1 MFIKTN
7 RSTKANKKIPIL
19 LVRRLKMEAYFMGID
34 TGTQG
39 VRIGISDTGGKLIFE
54 QEQKWETEFPKV
66 GWAEQNPLNWWE
78 AVNGIFE
85 KIAHTVESEIR
96 QNIRACCV
104 CATSTTAI
112 AVNENGYPL
121 MNAMMWMDARSR
133 KEMKEINDTG
143 HPVLNYCGK
152 ETSFEWMIPKA
163 LWIKKNRTDVYNAC
177 YKIVDQLDW
186 MNYQLCGEWSSSICN
201 TTCKWNYVSSMGGY
215 QRDFFE
221 QIGFEDYEEKLI
233 MRVDKIGDVVGTI
246 LPQISEKYGFFREM
260 KIVQGGI
267 DAHIAMFGLDVLKP
281 GKLGVIMG
289 TSFVHLCL
297 SDQNPDMKGIWG
309 PYDGAVLDDMWLLE
323 GGQISASGLVNWF
336 RHNFHIPE
344 KDGNPYGHLL
354 EIPDEIPIG
363 ADGVTVLDFFQ
374 GNRTPYKDAMAKGVI
389 FGLNIKHTWKHIYRA
404 VLESVSYGTQ
414 NIIRNFEEQGY
425 PVASITA
432 CGGVTKDRRW
442 LQMISD
448 VTGKP
453 IIVNEN
459 IQAGVLGCCVVA
471 ASKGRFYNDFQS
483 AAEHM
488 VKPKFIVEPDMK
500 NHEEYQPYFHK
511 YLELYESL
519 KDLMHQ

>member
-1 MFIKTN
+1 
-7 RSTKANKKIPIL
+7 
-19 LVRRLKMEAYFMGID
+19 MEAYFMGID

-39 VRIGISDTGGKLIFE
+39 VRIGISDTRGKLIFE
-54 QEQKWETEFPKV
+54 KEQKWETEFPKV

-78 AVNGIFE
+78 AGNGIFE
-85 KIAHTVESEIR
+85 QFAHTLDSEIR

-112 AVNENGYPL
+112 PVDQEGRPL

-133 KEMKEINDTG
+133 KEMQEINDTG
-143 HPVLNYCGK
+143 HPVLDYCGK

-163 LWIKKNRTDVYNAC
+163 LWIKRHRKDIYDVC
-177 YKIVDQLDW
+177 YRIVDQLDW

-221 QIGFEDYEEKLI
+221 QIGFEDYEEKLT
-233 MRVDKIGDVVGTI
+233 MRVDKIGDPVGTI
-246 LPQISEKYGFFREM
+246 RPELCEKYGFSREM
-260 KIVQGGI
+260 QIVQGGI
-267 DAHIAMFGLDVLKP
+267 DAHMAMFGLDVLKP

-297 SDQNPDMKGIWG
+297 SDEKPDMKGIWG
-309 PYDGAVLDDMWLLE
+309 PYDGAVLDNMWLLE

-344 KDGNPYGHLL
+344 KDGNPYGNLL
-354 EIPDEIPIG
+354 GIPDEIPIG

-425 PVASITA
+425 PVESITA

-471 ASKGRFYNDFQS
+471 ASKGRFYDDFQS
-483 AAEHM
+483 AAAHM
-488 VKPKFIVEPDMK
+488 IKPKFIVEPDMQ

-519 KDLMHQ
+519 KNLMHQ

>member
-1 MFIKTN
+1 
-7 RSTKANKKIPIL
+7 
-19 LVRRLKMEAYFMGID
+19 MEAYFMGID

-39 VRIGISDTGGKLIFE
+39 VRIGISDTRGKLIFE
-54 QEQKWETEFPKV
+54 KEQKWETEFPKV

-85 KIAHTVESEIR
+85 QIAHTLDSEIR
-96 QNIRACCV
+96 QNIKACCV

-112 AVNENGYPL
+112 PVDQEGRPL

-133 KEMKEINDTG
+133 KEMQEINDTG
-143 HPVLNYCGK
+143 HPVLDYCGK

-163 LWIKKNRTDVYNAC
+163 LWIKRHRKDIYDVC
-177 YKIVDQLDW
+177 YRIVDQLDW
-186 MNYQLCGEWSSSICN
+186 MNYQLCGKWSSSICN

-221 QIGFEDYEEKLI
+221 QIGFEDYEEKLT
-233 MRVDKIGDVVGTI
+233 MRVDKIGDPVGTI
-246 LPQISEKYGFFREM
+246 RPELSEKYGFSREM
-260 KIVQGGI
+260 QIVQGGI
-267 DAHIAMFGLDVLKP
+267 DAHMAMFGLDVLKP

-289 TSFVHLCL
+289 TSFIHLCL
-297 SDQNPDMKGIWG
+297 SDEKPDMKGIWG
-309 PYDGAVLDDMWLLE
+309 PYDGAVLDNMWLLE

-344 KDGNPYGHLL
+344 KDGNPYGNLL
-354 EIPDEIPIG
+354 GIPDEIPIG

>member
-1 MFIKTN
+1 
-7 RSTKANKKIPIL
+7 
-19 LVRRLKMEAYFMGID
+19 MEAYFMGID

-39 VRIGISDTGGKLIFE
+39 VRIGISDTRGKLIFE
-54 QEQKWETEFPKV
+54 KEQKWETEFPKV

-85 KIAHTVESEIR
+85 QIAHTLDSEIR
-96 QNIRACCV
+96 QNIKACCV

-112 AVNENGYPL
+112 PVDQEGRPL

-143 HPVLNYCGK
+143 HPVLDYCGK

-163 LWIKKNRTDVYNAC
+163 LWIKRNRTDIYNAC

-221 QIGFEDYEEKLI
+221 QIGFEDYEDKLI

-246 LPQISEKYGFFREM
+246 LPQLSEKYGFFREM

-267 DAHIAMFGLDVLKP
+267 DAHMAMFGLDVLKP

-309 PYDGAVLDDMWLLE
+309 PYDGAVLDNMWLLE

-344 KDGNPYGHLL
+344 KDGNPYGNLL

-363 ADGVTVLDFFQ
+363 AGGVTVLDFFQ

-425 PVASITA
+425 PVDSITA

-488 VKPKFIVEPDMK
+488 VKPKFNVEPDMQ

-519 KDLMHQ
+519 KDLMHR

>member
-1 MFIKTN
+1 
-7 RSTKANKKIPIL
+7 
-19 LVRRLKMEAYFMGID
+19 MEAYFMGID

-39 VRIGISDTGGKLIFE
+39 VRIGISDTRGKLIFE
-54 QEQKWETEFPKV
+54 KEQKWETEFPKV

-85 KIAHTVESEIR
+85 QIAHTLDSEIR
-96 QNIRACCV
+96 QNIKACCV

-112 AVNENGYPL
+112 PVDQEGRPL

-133 KEMKEINDTG
+133 KEMQEINDTG
-143 HPVLNYCGK
+143 HPVLDYCGK

-163 LWIKKNRTDVYNAC
+163 LWIKRHRKDIYDVC
-177 YKIVDQLDW
+177 YRIVDQLDW
-186 MNYQLCGEWSSSICN
+186 MNYQLCGKWSSSICN
-201 TTCKWNYVSSMGGY
+201 TTFKWNYVSSMGGY

-221 QIGFEDYEEKLI
+221 QIGFEDYEEKLT
-233 MRVDKIGDVVGTI
+233 MRVDKIGDPVGTI
-246 LPQISEKYGFFREM
+246 RPELSEKYGFSREM
-260 KIVQGGI
+260 QIVQGGI
-267 DAHIAMFGLDVLKP
+267 DAHMAMFGLDVLKP

-297 SDQNPDMKGIWG
+297 SDEKPDMKGIWG
-309 PYDGAVLDDMWLLE
+309 PYDGAVLDNMWLLE

-344 KDGNPYGHLL
+344 KDGNPYGNLL
-354 EIPDEIPIG
+354 GIPDEIPIG

>member
-1 MFIKTN
+1 
-7 RSTKANKKIPIL
+7 
-19 LVRRLKMEAYFMGID
+19 MEAYFMGID

-39 VRIGISDTGGKLIFE
+39 VRIGISDTRGKLIFE
-54 QEQKWETEFPKV
+54 KEQKWETEFPKV

-85 KIAHTVESEIR
+85 QIAHTLDSEIR

-112 AVNENGYPL
+112 PVDQEGRPL

-163 LWIKKNRTDVYNAC
+163 LWIKRNRTDVYNAC

>member
-1 MFIKTN
+1 
-7 RSTKANKKIPIL
+7 
-19 LVRRLKMEAYFMGID
+19 MEAYFMGID

-39 VRIGISDTGGKLIFE
+39 VRIGISDTRGKLIFE
-54 QEQKWETEFPKV
+54 KEQKWETEFPKV

-85 KIAHTVESEIR
+85 QIAHTLDSEIR
-96 QNIRACCV
+96 QNIKACCV

-112 AVNENGYPL
+112 PVDQEGRPL

-133 KEMKEINDTG
+133 KEMQEINDTG
-143 HPVLNYCGK
+143 HPVLDYCGK

-163 LWIKKNRTDVYNAC
+163 LWIKRHRKDIYDVC
-177 YKIVDQLDW
+177 YRIVDQLDW
-186 MNYQLCGEWSSSICN
+186 MNYQLCGKWSSSICN

-221 QIGFEDYEEKLI
+221 QIGFEDYEEKLT
-233 MRVDKIGDVVGTI
+233 MRVDKIGDPLGTI
-246 LPQISEKYGFFREM
+246 RPELSEKYGFSREM
-260 KIVQGGI
+260 QIVQGGI
-267 DAHIAMFGLDVLKP
+267 DAHMAMFGLDVLKP

-297 SDQNPDMKGIWG
+297 SDEKPDMKGIWG
-309 PYDGAVLDDMWLLE
+309 PYDGAVLDNMWLLE

-344 KDGNPYGHLL
+344 KDGNPYGNLL
-354 EIPDEIPIG
+354 GIPDEIPIG

>member
-1 MFIKTN
+1 
-7 RSTKANKKIPIL
+7 
-19 LVRRLKMEAYFMGID
+19 MEAYFMGID

-39 VRIGISDTGGKLIFE
+39 VWIGISDTGGKLIFE

-163 LWIKKNRTDVYNAC
+163 LWIKRNRTDVYNAC

>member
-1 MFIKTN
+1 
-7 RSTKANKKIPIL
+7 
-19 LVRRLKMEAYFMGID
+19 MEAYFMGID

-39 VRIGISDTGGKLIFE
+39 VRIGISDTRGKLIFE
-54 QEQKWETEFPKV
+54 KEQKWETEFPKV

-85 KIAHTVESEIR
+85 QIAHTLDSEIR
-96 QNIRACCV
+96 QNIKACCV

-163 LWIKKNRTDVYNAC
+163 LWIKRNRTDVYNAC

>member
-1 MFIKTN
+1 
-7 RSTKANKKIPIL
+7 
-19 LVRRLKMEAYFMGID
+19 MEAYFMGID

-39 VRIGISDTGGKLIFE
+39 VRIGISDTRGKLIFE
-54 QEQKWETEFPKV
+54 KEQKWETEFPKV

-85 KIAHTVESEIR
+85 QIAHTLDSEIR
-96 QNIRACCV
+96 QNIKACCV

-112 AVNENGYPL
+112 PVDQEGRPL

-133 KEMKEINDTG
+133 KEMQEINDTG
-143 HPVLNYCGK
+143 HPVLDYCGK

-163 LWIKKNRTDVYNAC
+163 LWIKRHRKDIYDVC
-177 YKIVDQLDW
+177 YRIVDQLDW
-186 MNYQLCGEWSSSICN
+186 MNYQLCGKWSSSICN

-221 QIGFEDYEEKLI
+221 QIGFEDYEEKLT
-233 MRVDKIGDVVGTI
+233 MRVDKIGDPVGTI
-246 LPQISEKYGFFREM
+246 RPELSEKYGFSREM
-260 KIVQGGI
+260 QIVQGGI
-267 DAHIAMFGLDVLKP
+267 DAHMAMFGLDVLKP

-297 SDQNPDMKGIWG
+297 SDEKPDMKGIWG
-309 PYDGAVLDDMWLLE
+309 PYDGAVLDNMWLLE

>member
-1 MFIKTN
+1 
-7 RSTKANKKIPIL
+7 
-19 LVRRLKMEAYFMGID
+19 MEAYFMGID

-39 VRIGISDTGGKLIFE
+39 VRIGISDTRGKLIFE
-54 QEQKWETEFPKV
+54 KEQKWETEFPKV

-85 KIAHTVESEIR
+85 QIAHTLDSEIR
-96 QNIRACCV
+96 QNIKACCV

-112 AVNENGYPL
+112 PVDQEGRPL

-133 KEMKEINDTG
+133 KEMQEINDTG
-143 HPVLNYCGK
+143 HPVLDYCGK

-163 LWIKKNRTDVYNAC
+163 LWIKRHRKDIYDVC
-177 YKIVDQLDW
+177 YRIVDQLDW
-186 MNYQLCGEWSSSICN
+186 MNYQLCGKWSSSICN

-221 QIGFEDYEEKLI
+221 QIGFEDYEEKLT
-233 MRVDKIGDVVGTI
+233 MRVDKIGNPVGTI
-246 LPQISEKYGFFREM
+246 RPELSEKYGFSREM
-260 KIVQGGI
+260 QIVQGGI
-267 DAHIAMFGLDVLKP
+267 DAHMAMFGLDVLKP

-297 SDQNPDMKGIWG
+297 SDEKPDMKGIWG
-309 PYDGAVLDDMWLLE
+309 PYDGAVLDNMWLLE

-344 KDGNPYGHLL
+344 KDGNPYGNLL
-354 EIPDEIPIG
+354 GIPDEIPIG

>member
-1 MFIKTN
+1 
-7 RSTKANKKIPIL
+7 
-19 LVRRLKMEAYFMGID
+19 MEAYFMGID

-39 VRIGISDTGGKLIFE
+39 VRIGISDTRGKLIFE
-54 QEQKWETEFPKV
+54 KEQKWETEFPKV

-85 KIAHTVESEIR
+85 QIAHTLDSEIR
-96 QNIRACCV
+96 QNIKACCV

-112 AVNENGYPL
+112 PVDQEGRPL

-133 KEMKEINDTG
+133 KEMQEINDTG
-143 HPVLNYCGK
+143 HPVLDYCGK
-152 ETSFEWMIPKA
+152 ETSFEWMIPNA
-163 LWIKKNRTDVYNAC
+163 LWIKRHRKDIYDVC
-177 YKIVDQLDW
+177 YRIVDQLDW
-186 MNYQLCGEWSSSICN
+186 MNYQLCGKWSSSICN

-221 QIGFEDYEEKLI
+221 QIGFEDYEEKLT
-233 MRVDKIGDVVGTI
+233 MRVDKIGDPVGTI
-246 LPQISEKYGFFREM
+246 RPELSEKYGFSREM
-260 KIVQGGI
+260 QIVQGGI
-267 DAHIAMFGLDVLKP
+267 DAHMAMFGLDVLKP

-297 SDQNPDMKGIWG
+297 SDEKPDMKGIWG
-309 PYDGAVLDDMWLLE
+309 PYDGAVLDNMWLLE

-344 KDGNPYGHLL
+344 KDGNPYGNLL
-354 EIPDEIPIG
+354 GIPDEIPIG

-432 CGGVTKDRRW
+432 CGGVTKDRRL

>member
-1 MFIKTN
+1 
-7 RSTKANKKIPIL
+7 
-19 LVRRLKMEAYFMGID
+19 MEAYFMGID

-39 VRIGISDTGGKLIFE
+39 VRIGISDTRGKLIFE
-54 QEQKWETEFPKV
+54 KEQKWETEFPKV

-85 KIAHTVESEIR
+85 QIAHTLDSEIR
-96 QNIRACCV
+96 QNIKACCV

-112 AVNENGYPL
+112 PVDQEGRPL

-163 LWIKKNRTDVYNAC
+163 LWIKRNRTDVYNAC

>member
-1 MFIKTN
+1 
-7 RSTKANKKIPIL
+7 
-19 LVRRLKMEAYFMGID
+19 MEAYFMGID

-39 VRIGISDTGGKLIFE
+39 VRIGISDTRGKLIFE
-54 QEQKWETEFPKV
+54 KEQKWETEFPKV

-233 MRVDKIGDVVGTI
+233 MRIDKIGDVVGTI

>member
-1 MFIKTN
+1 
-7 RSTKANKKIPIL
+7 
-19 LVRRLKMEAYFMGID
+19 MEAYFMGID

-39 VRIGISDTGGKLIFE
+39 VRIGIGDTRGKLIFE
-54 QEQKWETEFPKV
+54 KEQKWETEFPKV

-85 KIAHTVESEIR
+85 QIAHTLDSEIR

-112 AVNENGYPL
+112 PVDQEGRPL

-133 KEMKEINDTG
+133 KEMQEINDTG
-143 HPVLNYCGK
+143 HPVLDYCGK

-163 LWIKKNRTDVYNAC
+163 LWIKRHRKDIYDVC
-177 YKIVDQLDW
+177 YRIVDQLDW

-221 QIGFEDYEEKLI
+221 QIGFEDYEEKLT
-233 MRVDKIGDVVGTI
+233 MRVDKIGDPVGTI
-246 LPQISEKYGFFREM
+246 RPELSEKYGFSREM
-260 KIVQGGI
+260 QIVQGGI
-267 DAHIAMFGLDVLKP
+267 DAHMAMFGLDVLKP

-297 SDQNPDMKGIWG
+297 SDEKPDMKGIWG
-309 PYDGAVLDDMWLLE
+309 PYDGAVLDNMWLLE

-344 KDGNPYGHLL
+344 KDGNPYGNLL
-354 EIPDEIPIG
+354 GIPDEIPIG

-425 PVASITA
+425 PVESITA

-471 ASKGRFYNDFQS
+471 ASKGRFYDDFQS
-483 AAEHM
+483 AAAHM
-488 VKPKFIVEPDMK
+488 IKPKFIVEPDMQ

-519 KDLMHQ
+519 KNLMHQ